1 MTQSAEVI
9 SVSEDKKEAQVCP
22 IVTDACLSCKEGCAR
37 RGNPFAAAN
46 PQGFD
51 LKAGD
56 LVRITASQA
65 AESLQAIF
73 SLLLPAACA
82 VAAFF
87 AASPISRALFQR
99 ESTEGFKALCV
110 LIGILVPGAAVMALS
125 RFKIRPSKPNI
136 DKVY

>member
-9 SVSEDKKEAQVCP
+9 SVSEDKKEVQVCP

-46 PQGFD
+46 PQGFE

-56 LVRITASQA
+56 LVRITASQT

-87 AASPISRALFQR
+87 AASPVSRALFQK
-99 ESTEGFKALCV
+99 ESSEGFKALCV
-110 LIGILVPGAAVMALS
+110 LLGILVPSAAVMALS
-125 RFKIRPSKPNI
+125 RFRIRPSKPFI
-136 DKVY
+136 EKIF

>member
-9 SVSEDKKEAQVCP
+9 SVSDDKKEALVRP

-46 PQGFD
+46 PQGFE

-65 AESLQAIF
+65 AESLQAVLA
-73 SLLLPAACA
+73 LLIPAACA
-82 VAAFF
+82 VASFF
-87 AASPISRALFQR
+87 MATPLSQALWQE
-99 ESTEGFKALCV
+99 ESSEGFKALCV
-110 LIGILVPGAAVMALS
+110 LAGILIPSAAVLALS
-125 RFKIRPSKPNI
+125 RFKLRPSKPHI